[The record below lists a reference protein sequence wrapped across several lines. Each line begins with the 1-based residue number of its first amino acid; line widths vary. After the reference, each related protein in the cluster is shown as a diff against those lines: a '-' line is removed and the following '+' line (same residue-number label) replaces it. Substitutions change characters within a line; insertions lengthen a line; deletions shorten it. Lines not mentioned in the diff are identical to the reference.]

1 MIPPALLK
9 KILFIYC
16 LFLAVL
22 GLRCCTGF
30 SLVVV
35 SGSSPQLQC
44 MGFSYCGAQLEGMWV
59 SVLVARG
66 LSSCGHRLP
75 CSAVY
80 GVFPDQGWNP
90 CFLHWQA
97 DSLPLSHQERP
108 HSTPF
113 IHCLIPN
120 FILKVLSILNP
131 FLPFFL

>member
-35 SGSSPQLQC
+35 SGSSLQLQF

-59 SVLVARG
+59 SVLWHVGSVAVG
-66 LSSCGHRLP
+66 TDFLVLQYMGSSRIKDVTRVSCIGR
-75 CSAVY
+75 
-80 GVFPDQGWNP
+80 Q
-90 CFLHWQA
+90 
-97 DSLPLSHQERP
+97 
-108 HSTPF
+108 
-113 IHCLIPN
+113 
-120 FILKVLSILNP
+120 ILYH
-131 FLPFFL
+131 